1 MASRSHKPPFSLS
14 KKWQRL
20 PALLQAVII
29 LAGCF
34 LVLGGMFIGFLSY
47 SQATEQD
54 TAAISEVEHLEM
66 LREDDA
72 TLENILTRTIEK
84 LGGTVGL
91 ETVTSLRKSGTLVQG
106 EQTFVVEYYYKNPRS
121 LRFRLSQENIAVTIA
136 FNGEFA
142 WQQQELRG
150 VAQPW
155 TELDKI
161 ETAIM
166 RRNAEMV
173 LPITH
178 FFDQMHHLR
187 KREDAMVN
195 EHLCYVIEYVG
206 PLESRQVFFIDKVEF
221 LIRKR
226 ERIDRFDETPE
237 RLLEVFYEDYRLV
250 EGRQFAF
257 VEDVYVDG
265 EPDNRFTIEETFVN
279 PGVLST
285 YFSPPPQPQPVAVP

>member
-1 MASRSHKPPFSLS
+1 
-14 KKWQRL
+14 
-20 PALLQAVII
+20 
-29 LAGCF
+29 
-34 LVLGGMFIGFLSY
+34 
-47 SQATEQD
+47 
-54 TAAISEVEHLEM
+54 
-66 LREDDA
+66 
-72 TLENILTRTIEK
+72 
-84 LGGTVGL
+84 
-91 ETVTSLRKSGTLVQG
+91 
-106 EQTFVVEYYYKNPRS
+106 
-121 LRFRLSQENIAVTIA
+121 
-136 FNGEFA
+136 
-142 WQQQELRG
+142 
-150 VAQPW
+150 
-155 TELDKI
+155 
-161 ETAIM
+161 
-166 RRNAEMV
+166 
-173 LPITH
+173 
-178 FFDQMHHLR
+178 
-187 KREDAMVN
+187 MVN